1 MKISKQELKDII
13 MKEMKTSIEEE
24 ALIDPHIVNK
34 LGTGTVAISLPHS
47 VSSKKDHHKHDSY
60 MAKPQLMKIAEY
72 AAKLHDMICEGEQL
86 DDWIES
92 HIAQMADDIGDVY
105 HALTYKKRKR
115 SNK

>member
-1 MKISKQELKDII
+1 MKLSKEELRDII
-13 MKEMKTSIEEE
+13 MREVKGSIEEE
-24 ALIDPHIVNK
+24 TLIDPHNISNQ
-34 LGTGTVAISLPHS
+34 GTGTVSITMPG
-47 VSSKKDHHKHDSY
+47 KKDHHKHDSY

-72 AAKLHDMICEGEQL
+72 AAKLHDMVCEGEQL

-115 SNK
+115 INK